1 MVGVG
6 GGGGR
11 ACWGGRGTNHRKI
24 SLDQPSPS
32 VLGREERGSVEK
44 GGSLHLLPSSK
55 KTCKSKN
62 RSTISFGYVTDPLRN
77 QDRLQMYYN
86 MH

>member
-32 VLGREERGSVEK
+32 VLGREERGSVENRGVPPFASFK
-44 GGSLHLLPSSK
+44 QK
-55 KTCKSKN
+55 K
-62 RSTISFGYVTDPLRN
+62 
-77 QDRLQMYYN
+77 LQVQK
-86 MH
+86 